1 MPDIKQTPVVT
12 DNPDSESETAKDALH
27 YAQRGIEIS
36 DGSLSDGIDGF
47 DAQRMRDRTL
57 LSTDEEKKLLRKIDW
72 RIMTICSIL
81 FLIKNI
87 DSDNISNARIMNK
100 GTETN
105 MMTQLKM
112 TSDEYNLLTVLYY
125 VSILLHWSNKY
136 NLLIQ
141 Q

>member
-1 MPDIKQTPVVT
+1 MSDSKQTPVVT
-12 DNPDSESETAKDALH
+12 GHQYSGSEVTKDALH

-36 DGSLSDGIDGF
+36 DGALSDGIDGF
-47 DAQRMRDRTL
+47 NAQRMRDRTL
-57 LSTDEEKKLLRKIDW
+57 LSAEEEKKLLRKIDW

-100 GTETN
+100 GTDTN
-105 MMTQLKM
+105 MMTQLRM

-125 VSILLHWSNKY
+125 VSIL
-136 NLLIQ
+136 I
-141 Q
+141 